1 MAAALAGGAG
11 GGGGSIQGG
20 DASSKL
26 QSSATG
32 TSGTGAK
39 NLNIGGNPNVAVG
52 LNALTKSPLT
62 IVVAVGVVLLY
73 LHWKGKL

>member
-11 GGGGSIQGG
+11 GGGGISGG

-32 TSGTGAK
+32 TSGTGQK
-39 NLNIGGNPNVAVG
+39 NINIGGNPNVAVG
-52 LNALTKSPLT
+52 IAALAKSPLL
-62 IVVAVGVVLLY
+62 VVGVVGAIFLY
-73 LHWKGKL
+73 LHFKGKL